1 MEILKQFGV
10 NPILLAAQIVNFFIL
25 LFILKKFLYK
35 PILKVLEVR
44 KNKIE
49 ESLKNAEEI
58 EKRLAEISEREE
70 EAILKAAREGE
81 KMIKEAGEAAS
92 QIIEDGKKKYQDIL
106 SQATEDTKKLLQTE
120 KMKLE
125 QEIKESMADFVVLAL
140 EKVTGKVLTQQQK
153 KEIVE
158 QEIKNL
164 T

>member
-1 MEILKQFGV
+1 MDILKQFGV

-92 QIIEDGKKKYQDIL
+92 VIIEDGKKKYEEIL
-106 SQATEDTKKLLQTE
+106 SQAAEDTRKLLQTE
-120 KMKLE
+120 KMRLE
-125 QEIKESMADFVVLAL
+125 GEIKESMADFVVLAL
-140 EKVTGKVLTQQQK
+140 EKVTGKVLSQKQK

-158 QEIKNL
+158 KEIKNL
-164 T
+164 S